1 MTINMKPVGK
11 LLRWYDRHG
20 RKLPWRRTR
29 NPYFI
34 LVSELMLQQTQ
45 VERVRLFYK
54 TWIQTFPN
62 WKTLAWASNGS
73 ALRAWAGL
81 GYNRRAVML
90 RDAARHVVKHG
101 IPKTEEGWRTMRG
114 IGSYTAK
121 AIMAFAFDELTMP
134 IDTNIRRVGARL
146 WFSTASDDAR
156 IERAGMK
163 WIGDSKRA
171 RDVPQALFDLATA
184 YCAKV
189 PDCANCPMRLVCP
202 SADKFLGGRV
212 RVPRRG
218 TPKPNE
224 RIQAGKRYPD
234 RIYRGRILKHLQSL
248 SADTVV
254 GIGKAIDP
262 TFMKHD
268 RAWVTAMIARLQNDG
283 MVRRSGAQVSLE
295 K

>member
-90 RDAARHVVKHG
+90 RDAARHVVKHV
-101 IPKTEEGWRTMRG
+101 
-114 IGSYTAK
+114 SQ
-121 AIMAFAFDELTMP
+121 
-134 IDTNIRRVGARL
+134 RR
-146 WFSTASDDAR
+146 
-156 IERAGMK
+156 
-163 WIGDSKRA
+163 KR
-171 RDVPQALFDLATA
+171 
-184 YCAKV
+184 
-189 PDCANCPMRLVCP
+189 
-202 SADKFLGGRV
+202 
-212 RVPRRG
+212 
-218 TPKPNE
+218 
-224 RIQAGKRYPD
+224 
-234 RIYRGRILKHLQSL
+234 
-248 SADTVV
+248 
-254 GIGKAIDP
+254 
-262 TFMKHD
+262 
-268 RAWVTAMIARLQNDG
+268 DG
-283 MVRRSGAQVSLE
+283 E
-295 K
+295 P